1 MNILTLP
8 SGKQLDTDTG
18 ELVGAVQAP
27 SVPAGQLSQTGRVDI
42 EGGKTVGRS
51 AVDALQQFSA
61 GFNTML
67 FSLPDATIRAVAKAA
82 NVKDEEIPQFVNYFN
97 RGQTAPT
104 NAIERFAYAIGAG
117 AGSALPF
124 TGLLGAVAKTNTLR
138 AALPADAGVAK
149 RVAKD
154 MLDFTRANPGQAV
167 ALDLG
172 FGSAYGALEQ
182 SVEEFAEPGPSK
194 EFLKATV
201 PFAGT
206 VAIPLAAS
214 KILSLASNLPSVQLA
229 KGVAGTTGE
238 QMFGSQ
244 TAEGFAAEI
253 GRERALNIPFLR
265 SATNYAG
272 RKYAEKAERD
282 VEKVLAPL
290 VESPGKPMA
299 PGVKEALQ
307 VTDAIENDPRL
318 KDLFLFDAGEQS
330 LYGPLITARNKMYRE
345 LSGDLLA
352 DAQMRYQRNREGFLE
367 AFNRFAPNAEMD
379 LGKALQL
386 TYADQTRTV
395 NNALKQLSDLQEGEA
410 LRVMDNFVPQN
421 LDEIGESL
429 RSGVL
434 AQMSAKFQSL
444 RRSAEQ
450 IGARAGFDEQG
461 VKIPTMEEGVPVY
474 PFGISASDYE
484 NFGRSLVNRYKLTK
498 DERMFPDGTPHPV
511 QLMQQ
516 QLRTLD
522 NARNKASAEYIPD
535 LVRQKI
541 LEDPDGPKIL
551 RMMDEKEIQGYL
563 DKATQYVLTG
573 KMPRVKEPARRGTVQ
588 LQAITGDTPPL
599 SKTQVDEIRE
609 EARRMAM
616 KDVSAQM
623 TFPDAL
629 DLLDAAQ
636 TFRNISIHQYNR
648 LLGLGTSRNQAAQT
662 LDRGNAM
669 LRDVENFLF
678 TNFKGVKGDQG
689 KALRNWMDEYK
700 SVYTDGYEKAFP
712 LLIAKRDPRG
722 NFYTGN
728 EELVNKAFSSAQ
740 NIRDL
745 NAIFGQDPAYMRTMA
760 NVLLDKARVA
770 PGVIKDGVINPESFQ
785 KFLSS
790 KGVKSVYDAMP
801 DQVKAN
807 VSDEMRI
814 GIDMARRVKEM
825 QDRVDLARDDELM
838 AILKKSVRPDADP
851 TALVQQAITDP
862 AVMRKLV
869 NAVGATPPPG
879 VGPTATGAQRKEAL
893 QRQVWD
899 TVRTKLM
906 DQSDPLFLQD
916 FLTRHS
922 KSLNIL
928 YDKQHLDDLQKL
940 AEIQRRV
947 FAGEAATGTIS
958 PFKTLDETLRE
969 KIGAGIGTIEATA
982 RAAMIRQISPMH
994 AGVTL
999 ASRYLGRQQ
1008 TAIYETVLYKA
1019 LTDPE
1024 YAHQLVN
1031 ANKPITDN
1039 KTFNTMSKLTFQAGG
1054 YLPAL
1059 LQGGARVAGMEATQA
1074 LSDQERMVPP
1084 PMPQVPA
1091 RPPRAQTA
1099 PAVPAA
1105 NQRLSQSTPARTLP
1119 QMPNQGDMQNLAANY
1134 AALFP
1139 QDFLS
1144 PMLQQRQQMPQ
1155 P

>member
-1 MNILTLP
+1 MNIITLP
-8 SGKQLDTDTG
+8 SGKQVDVDTG
-18 ELVGAVQAP
+18 EIVGAAQAAP
-27 SVPAGQLSQTGRVDI
+27 VPAGQLTQTGRVDI
-42 EGGKTVGRS
+42 EGKGAART

-82 NVKDEEIPQFVNYFN
+82 NVKDDEIPQFVNYFN

-104 NAIERFAYAIGAG
+104 NALERFAYAIGAG

-124 TGLLGAVAKTNTLR
+124 TGLLGAVARTNVLR
-138 AALPADAGVAK
+138 SALPADAGVAR

-154 MLDFTRANPGQAV
+154 MLDFTRANPAGAV
-167 ALDLG
+167 AMDLG
-172 FGSAYGALEQ
+172 FGGAYGGLEQ
-182 SVEEFAEPGPSK
+182 SVEEFADPGEAK
-194 EFLKATV
+194 DFLKATV

-214 KILSLASNLPSVQLA
+214 KIISLASSLPSVQAA
-229 KGVAGTTGE
+229 KGVAGVGQ

-265 SATNYAG
+265 SVTNYAG

-290 VESPGKPMA
+290 VESPGKAMA
-299 PGVKEALQ
+299 PGVREALQ

-318 KDLFLFDAGEQS
+318 KELFLFDAGEQS
-330 LYGPLITARNKMYRE
+330 LYAPLIVARNKMFRE
-345 LSGDLLA
+345 LAGDLLA
-352 DAQMRYQRNREGFLE
+352 DAQVRYQKNREGFLT
-367 AFNRFAPNAEMD
+367 AFDRFAPNAEMNLD
-379 LGKALQL
+379 KALQL

-395 NNALKQLSDLQEGEA
+395 NNALKQLTDLQEGEA
-410 LRVMDNFVPQN
+410 ARVMDNFVPQN

-444 RRSAEQ
+444 RRAAEN
-450 IGARAGFDEQG
+450 IGAREGFDVEG
-461 VKIPTMEEGVPVY
+461 VKIPTIQEGAPIY
-474 PFGISASDYE
+474 PLGISAADYE
-484 NFGRSLVNRYKLTK
+484 NFGRSLVNRYRMTK
-498 DERMFPDGTPHPV
+498 EDRMFPDGTPHPV
-511 QLMQQ
+511 QLMQN
-516 QLRTLD
+516 QLRRLED
-522 NARNKASAEYIPD
+522 ARNKAAAEYIPD
-535 LVRQKI
+535 IVRQKI
-541 LEDPDGPKIL
+541 MEDPDGPKVL
-551 RMMDEKEIQGYL
+551 RMMQESEVKNYL
-563 DKATQYVLTG
+563 DKATQFVLTG
-573 KMPRVKEPARRGTVQ
+573 KMPRSTTPPRRGTVQ
-588 LQAITGDTPPL
+588 LQAITGGDTPPFT
-599 SKTQVDEIRE
+599 KDQVEQIRD
-609 EARRMAM
+609 EARKMAM
-616 KDVSAQM
+616 KDVSTSM

-636 TFRNISIHQYNR
+636 TYRNISIHQYNR
-648 LLGLGTSRNQAAQT
+648 LLGLGTPRNQATQT
-662 LDRGNAM
+662 LDRGNAL
-669 LRDVENFLF
+669 LRDVENFIF
-678 TNFKGVKGDQG
+678 TNFKGVRGDQG

-700 SVYTDGYEKAFP
+700 AVYTDGYEKAFP
-712 LLIAKRDPRG
+712 LLISKRDPRG

-745 NAIFGQDPAYMRTMA
+745 NAIFGQDPAYMRTMT

-770 PGVIKDGVINPESFQ
+770 PGVIKDGIIDPEAFQ

-790 KGVKSVYDAMP
+790 KNIKSVYDAMP

-807 VSDEMRI
+807 VSDEMKI

-851 TALVQQAITDP
+851 NALVQQAITDP

-869 NAVGATPPPG
+869 NAVGAEPPPG
-879 VGPTATGAQRKEAL
+879 VGPTATGTQRKEAL

-899 TVRTKLM
+899 TVRNKLM

-947 FAGEAATGTIS
+947 FAGEAPVGTIS
-958 PFKTLDETLRE
+958 PFTTLDEALRE

-999 ASRYLGRQQ
+999 ASRYLSRQQ
-1008 TAIYETVLYKA
+1008 NAIYETVLYKA

-1059 LQGGARVAGMEATQA
+1059 MQGGARVAGIEATQA
-1074 LSDQERMVPP
+1074 LSDQER
-1084 PMPQVPA
+1084 QVPSA
-1091 RPPRAQTA
+1091 MPVIPPRPAQTA

-1119 QMPNQGDMQNLAANY
+1119 QMPSQGDMQNLAANY

>member
-1 MNILTLP
+1 
-8 SGKQLDTDTG
+8 
-18 ELVGAVQAP
+18 
-27 SVPAGQLSQTGRVDI
+27 
-42 EGGKTVGRS
+42 
-51 AVDALQQFSA
+51 
-61 GFNTML
+61 
-67 FSLPDATIRAVAKAA
+67 
-82 NVKDEEIPQFVNYFN
+82 
-97 RGQTAPT
+97 
-104 NAIERFAYAIGAG
+104 
-117 AGSALPF
+117 
-124 TGLLGAVAKTNTLR
+124 
-138 AALPADAGVAK
+138 
-149 RVAKD
+149 
-154 MLDFTRANPGQAV
+154 
-167 ALDLG
+167 
-172 FGSAYGALEQ
+172 
-182 SVEEFAEPGPSK
+182 
-194 EFLKATV
+194 
-201 PFAGT
+201 
-206 VAIPLAAS
+206 LAAS
-214 KILSLASNLPSVQLA
+214 KILSLASNLPSVKIA
-229 KGVAGTTGE
+229 KGVAGTAGE

-244 TAEGFAAEI
+244 SAQGFAAEI
-253 GRERALNIPFLR
+253 GKERALNIPFLR
-265 SATNYAG
+265 SVTNYAG

-330 LYGPLITARNKMYRE
+330 LYGPLIAARNKMYRE

-352 DAQMRYQRNREGFLE
+352 DAQMRYEKNREGFLE

-379 LGKALQL
+379 LAKALQL

-395 NNALKQLSDLQEGEA
+395 NNALKQLADLQEGEA

-421 LDEIGESL
+421 LDELGESL
-429 RSGVL
+429 RAGVL

-461 VKIPTMEEGVPVY
+461 VKIPTMAEGAPIY
-474 PFGISASDYE
+474 PLGINASDYE
-484 NFGRSLVNRYKLTK
+484 NFGRSLVNKYKLTK

-522 NARNKASAEYIPD
+522 NARNKAAAEYIPD
-535 LVRQKI
+535 IVQEKLGSKYFSY
-541 LEDPDGPKIL
+541 LTPDEAKVN
-551 RMMDEKEIQGYL
+551 L
-563 DKATQYVLTG
+563 DAYVQQVITG
-573 KMPRVKEPARRGTVQ
+573 KMPKLPGASRGTV
-588 LQAITGDTPPL
+588 TPFDIKGGPPRAL
-599 SKTQVDEIRE
+599 SKEQVEEVRE
-609 EARRMAM
+609 EARKMAL

-636 TFRNISIHQYNR
+636 TFRNISVHQYNR
-648 LLGLGTSRNQAAQT
+648 LLGLGTSRNQASQT

-669 LRDVENFLF
+669 LRDIEDFIF
-678 TNFKGVKGDQG
+678 TNFKSVKGDQG

-700 SVYTDGYEKAFP
+700 SVYTNGYEKAFP

-745 NAIFGQDPAYMRTMA
+745 NAIFGQDPAYMRTMT

-770 PGVIKDGVINPESFQ
+770 PGVIKDGIIDPEAFQ

-790 KGVKSVYDAMP
+790 KGIKSVYDAMP
-801 DQVKAN
+801 DQVKTN
-807 VSDEMRI
+807 ISDEMKI

-851 TALVQQAITDP
+851 STLVQQAITDP

-869 NAVGATPPPG
+869 NAVGAEPPPG
-879 VGPTATGAQRKEAL
+879 MGPTATGAQRKEAL

-899 TVRTKLM
+899 TVRTKLL
-906 DQSDPLFLQD
+906 DQSDSLFLQD

-958 PFKTLDETLRE
+958 PFKTLDEALRE
-969 KIGAGIGTIEATA
+969 KIGAGIGTIESTA

-1074 LSDQERMVPP
+1074 LSDQERMVPAP
-1084 PMPQVPA
+1084 TPQIPA
-1091 RPPRAQTA
+1091 RVPQMPASPQGAQA
-1099 PAVPAA
+1099 PAVPAP
-1105 NQRLSQSTPARTLP
+1105 NQRLSQSAPARSLP

-1144 PMLQQRQQMPQ
+1144 PMLQQRQQRMPQ